1 MKRLLHL
8 SVLSAMLVLALAA
21 VAWAQTPSCLDDDGF
36 CASPALGTA
45 PSDSLPTEQPESVP
59 GVPDYTGPLAG
70 DVPQYQYDSEAPAE
84 EFPAICSAN
93 TLDQFPEGTVCTE
106 GGGFTL
112 PEDTGDGLRQTPDGL
127 QYSDLPDAIP
137 GPTQTTSPTVNAT
150 TTTALPATGGPS
162 LALLAGTLLVGTGLM
177 LRRH

>member
-21 VAWAQTPSCLDDDGF
+21 VAWAQTPTCEDDDGY
-36 CASPALGTA
+36 CETVGG
-45 PSDSLPTEQPESVP
+45 LPLTQPESAP

-70 DVPQYQYDSEAPAE
+70 DVPQYQYDSEAPVE
-84 EFPAICSAN
+84 EFPAICGAN

-106 GGGFTL
+106 GGGFNL

-127 QYSDLPDAIP
+127 QYSDLPDVVPSA
-137 GPTQTTSPTVNAT
+137 GSSAT
-150 TTTALPATGGPS
+150 TTATTALPATGGPS
-162 LALLAGTLLVGTGLM
+162 LALIVGTLLVGAGLV
-177 LRRH
+177 LRHR